1 MTSGGKSPPQG
12 PKGRA
17 LFCEVMTRSKGFLLG
32 LCPPA
37 RESEERPVRIDIF
50 IIINR
55 REEWCVRL

>member
-17 LFCEVMTRSKGFLLG
+17 LLCEVMTRSRGFLLG
-32 LCPPA
+32 LFPPA

>member
-17 LFCEVMTRSKGFLLG
+17 LLFEVMTRSKGFLLG

-55 REEWCVRL
+55 REE